1 VKHLSG
7 GGKAQCTTRACPAA
21 SPHALQERNL
31 MPQRGALEPLS
42 AGVLGEPARFPNK
55 KFGGKASPMWRG
67 RRRWS

>member
-1 VKHLSG
+1 
-7 GGKAQCTTRACPAA
+7 
-21 SPHALQERNL
+21 

-55 KFGGKASPMWRG
+55 NFGGEGSPMWRG

>member
-1 VKHLSG
+1 VDEKGLPRRI
-7 GGKAQCTTRACPAA
+7 AACP
-21 SPHALQERNL
+21 LQERNL
-31 MPQRGALEPLS
+31 MPQWGALEPLS